1 MGNVAQAAIDQM
13 HQDETL
19 VREDEL
25 EITRTNC
32 PSSPTVQFL
41 QRQLANSLVLFLNYK
56 TCGWQSC
63 GRSFGEL
70 ERLFQEFA
78 EDNKKRFD
86 ELGDRLRMIGQ
97 DPELHLESL
106 LECSSVKQALSGA
119 GEEELFAAAGGNAI
133 VVIRELR
140 DQVRTLWREQED
152 PGSIQLLTELL
163 RMHEC
168 HEWKLRQLIKR
179 ESSVVPGAET
189 GSVRHGG

>member
-1 MGNVAQAAIDQM
+1 MENVAQAAIDQM

-19 VREDEL
+19 LREDEL
-25 EITRTNC
+25 EITTTNR

-119 GEEELFAAAGGNAI
+119 GNEELFAAAGGNAI

-179 ESSVVPGAET
+179 ESSVAPGAET
-189 GSVRHGG
+189 GSVRHGA

>member
-1 MGNVAQAAIDQM
+1 MENVAQAAIDQM

-19 VREDEL
+19 LREDEL
-25 EITRTNC
+25 EITTTNR

-70 ERLFQEFA
+70 ERLFQQFA

-97 DPELHLESL
+97 DPELHLEPL
-106 LECSSVKQALSGA
+106 LECSSVKQALSRA
-119 GEEELFAAAGGNAI
+119 GNEELFAAAGGNAI

-140 DQVRTLWREQED
+140 DQVRALGREQED

-179 ESSVVPGAET
+179 ESSVEPGAET
-189 GSVRHGG
+189 GSVRHGA